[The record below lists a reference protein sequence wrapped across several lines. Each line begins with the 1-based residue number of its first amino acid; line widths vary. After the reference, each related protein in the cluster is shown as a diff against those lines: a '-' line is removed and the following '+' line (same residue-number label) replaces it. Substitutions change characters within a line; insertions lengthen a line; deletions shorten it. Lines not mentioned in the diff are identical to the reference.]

1 MEKLGILINSTA
13 YTQSVLQLADAANQ
27 RGKSVEI
34 FLAAQGVRILKN
46 DIFSEIVGIDRVG
59 IVANSFASLKSDLKL
74 LVPENGRLV
83 TPEQLADFLRS
94 CDRHVVF

>member
-13 YTQSVLQLADAANQ
+13 YTQSVVQLASAAKE

-34 FLAAQGVRILKN
+34 FLSAQGVRILEKDVFS
-46 DIFSEIVGIDRVG
+46 DITGINRVW
-59 IVANSFASLKSDLKL
+59 ICANSFASLKSDLKL
-74 LVPENGRLV
+74 FMPEKGRLV
-83 TPEQLADFLRS
+83 TPELLADFLRS